1 MDTSTL
7 NNRSTERVQPRTQT
21 VVLHG
26 LVEGPVPAIVI
37 DESFGGLGVA
47 APVHLNTG
55 SEVDIELCV
64 EMGGIRSNAIVRH
77 SVALPSGCRLGIEW
91 KAQALSRCLRDLLS
105 VESTSEKLQPLVRI
119 LPGGLSVMWK
129 LFEAQRFSQLLHS
142 ADRLRKEAAACGV
155 TELSGPI
162 EKFQCSVREVLDGNN
177 DDDASDIIEQE
188 LNTLIRKCIDTITA

>member
-1 MDTSTL
+1 MDTPTL
-7 NNRSTERVQPRTQT
+7 NNRSTERVPPRTQT
-21 VVLHG
+21 VILHG
-26 LVEGPVPAIVI
+26 LVDGPVPAIVI

-77 SVALPSGCRLGIEW
+77 SVGLPSGCRLGLEW

-105 VESTSEKLQPLVRI
+105 VESTSGKLQPLVRI

-162 EKFQCSVREVLDGNN
+162 EKFQCGVREVLDGDRANE
-177 DDDASDIIEQE
+177 ASDTVEQE
-188 LNTLIRKCIDTITA
+188 LNELIRKCIETIS